1 MQTREA
7 VERLYQYG
15 HFFTPNMPN
24 SWNVGPAV
32 FDLLKPDDRLLRDA
46 VASFQDFM
54 GAKVTGDLG
63 PATLEL
69 LNAERCGLPDYPD
82 PTKAVGSG
90 GWPMPCQKGGVKLHF
105 NKSGMPAVVVP
116 RWDEIVRKVL
126 AAYAEIGLRLVE
138 VQTAGEAN
146 IYQTWQG
153 LAGSTI
159 GLAEFN
165 SESCSDRV
173 FCKLDPGYT
182 GYVAS
187 LLAHEIGH
195 NCNLQHRSQG
205 GIMHPSI
212 QRDPDPFTWTR
223 DPSMPDLRRM
233 YGGEPLDP
241 IPQPPPGPGPQPNP
255 VLATFALAGTS
266 YEIRKAGGAVPQPGP
281 NPFPA

>member
-1 MQTREA
+1 MDTRTA
-7 VERLYQYG
+7 VELLHGYG
-15 HFFTPNMPN
+15 HFRNPQMPN
-24 SWNVGPAV
+24 GWNVGPAV
-32 FDLLKPDDRLLRDA
+32 FDLLKPSDRVLQDA
-46 VASFQDFM
+46 VASYQHFM
-54 GAKVTGDLG
+54 GAPVTGDLG

-69 LNAERCGLPDYPD
+69 LNAERCGCPDYPD
-82 PTKAVGSG
+82 PTAAVGSG
-90 GWPMPCQKGGVKLHF
+90 GWPMPCQKNGVKIHF
-105 NKSGMPAVVVP
+105 NRSGMPSSVAA
-116 RWDEIVRKVL
+116 RWDDIVQKVL

-146 IYQTWQG
+146 IYQTWQV

-165 SESCSDRV
+165 NESCSDRV

-212 QRDPDPFTWTR
+212 RPDPNPFTWKN
-223 DPSMPDLRRM
+223 DPSFVDLKRM

-241 IPQPPPGPGPQPNP
+241 IPGPGPTPTPTPNP
-255 VLATFALAGTS
+255 VLDTFTLSGVT
-266 YEIRKAGGAVPQPGP
+266 YEIRKAGGSVPTPPPIQV
-281 NPFPA
+281 